1 MMKIRVKPLLVAL
14 ALAGLSGPALAQN
27 NMVTVPI
34 FDGGIVVGVTGLY
47 FVPSVTDSNV
57 FGSVN
62 FLNAATVFSTP
73 VIAGTA
79 TPTAATTT
87 TTTVL
92 TGSKTINTNP
102 DYQWGFALHLGYVIP
117 GTGNDVMLN
126 WNHLHGSGDNGN
138 TNDSGIV
145 LSGLTPV
152 IGAGFQLSTGPVVA
166 GTFAP
171 AGTPINGTLG
181 VSGAFIQP
189 FIGANGGLGNVSP
202 LTAAGEVI
210 PYTYGA
216 GSSSTDWDAVDLN
229 FGQHV
234 NIGGNFDLRAFG
246 GLAWARVE
254 NDIGAYYAGS
264 NFVFPGFATGAT
276 GVLNTNVTHTVLRE
290 NSSFRGFG
298 PELGFDG
305 HYCFTNTNF
314 GVSGHLG
321 TAMLIGNTDTDL
333 GFVTHNVGYSYT
345 AVAGTTGIGPGGR
358 VLTAQAASA
367 FAHYVSDSQNHR
379 LVPELEANLGID
391 YTYNFANDC
400 NSSLVTTL
408 GYQATNYFN
417 AIRSFDNIAGTRLES
432 EDAFFHG
439 PFLTIKFLA

>member
-47 FVPSVTDSNV
+47 FVPSATDSNV

-62 FLNAATVFSTP
+62 FLRAATVFSTP
-73 VIAGTA
+73 VTPGTSI
-79 TPTAATTT
+79 PTGPTTI
-87 TTTVL
+87 TTTVA
-92 TGSKTINTNP
+92 TGSKTINSNP

-145 LSGLTPV
+145 LNGVTPV
-152 IGAGFQLSTGPVVA
+152 VGAGFQLA
-166 GTFAP
+166 GQGSTFAP
-171 AGTPINGTLG
+171 VGAPINGTLAL
-181 VSGAFIQP
+181 SGAFIQP
-189 FIGANGGLGNVSP
+189 FIGANGGLGNLSP

-246 GLAWARVE
+246 GLAWAKVD
-254 NDIGAYYAGS
+254 NDIGAYYAGA
-264 NFVFPGFATGAT
+264 NFTYPGFVVGDTT
-276 GVLNTNVTHTVLRE
+276 VLNTNVTHTILRE
-290 NSSFRGFG
+290 DTSFRGFG

-314 GVSGHLG
+314 GVSGHIG

-333 GFVTHNVGYSYT
+333 GFITHNVGYSYT
-345 AVAGTTGIGPGGR
+345 ATPGVVGAGIGGR

-367 FAHYVSDSQNHR
+367 VAHYVSDSQNHR

-417 AIRSFDNIAGTRLES
+417 ALRSYDNVAGTRLES

>member
-47 FVPSVTDSNV
+47 FVPSATDSTV
-57 FGSVN
+57 LGSVN
-62 FLNAATVFSTP
+62 FLNAATTFRTTGVL
-73 VIAGTA
+73 GTG
-79 TPTAATTT
+79 TIEDPFLGTTATTT
-87 TTTVL
+87 QTVVQ
-92 TGSKTINTNP
+92 TGSKTINSDP

-145 LSGLTPV
+145 LGGLTPV
-152 IGAGFQLSTGPVVA
+152 VGSGFQVGIPLGGVVGPL
-166 GTFAP
+166 
-171 AGTPINGTLG
+171 NGTLG
-181 VSGAFIQP
+181 VAGAFIQP
-189 FIGANGGLGNVSP
+189 FIGANGGLGNLSP
-202 LTAAGEVI
+202 LTAAAEVI

-246 GLAWARVE
+246 GLAWAKVD
-254 NDIGAYYAGS
+254 NDLGAYYAGS
-264 NFVFPGFATGAT
+264 NFTYPGFEFGDTT
-276 GVLNTNVTHTVLRE
+276 VLNSNVTHTVLRE
-290 NSSFRGFG
+290 DTSFRGFG

-333 GFVTHNVGYSYT
+333 GFVTSNVGYSYT
-345 AVAGTTGIGPGGR
+345 ATAGVVGIGPGGR

-367 FAHYVSDSQNHR
+367 VAHYVSDSQNHR

-417 AIRSFDNIAGTRLES
+417 ALRSFDNIEGTRLES